1 MCRET
6 KTSMIIG
13 CLYIVSALAI
23 PSGIASNSSAE
34 VPSHVCHA
42 IKNSDGGVFEGT
54 SRTDADSSSEFPS
67 AFLAVSII
75 GDDLHWPPVLL
86 PLGSGRILS

>member
-1 MCRET
+1 MCRENNP
-6 KTSMIIG
+6 SMIIG
-13 CLYIVSALAI
+13 CLYIASALAI
-23 PSGIASNSSAE
+23 PSASRAIPQQKSQ
-34 VPSHVCHA
+34 SHVCHA